1 MKIDQQSHLPST
13 QPQVGEQLGF
23 VDRIDSLNALNFDD
37 DRAGHN
43 EIDAVSQVDLLSII
57 KDRQS
62 DLTCNREP
70 LVSKLVY
77 QTAAAIIWPVTRFI
91 GGVIC

>member
-1 MKIDQQSHLPST
+1 M
-13 QPQVGEQLGF
+13 
-23 VDRIDSLNALNFDD
+23 DRIDSLNALNFDD